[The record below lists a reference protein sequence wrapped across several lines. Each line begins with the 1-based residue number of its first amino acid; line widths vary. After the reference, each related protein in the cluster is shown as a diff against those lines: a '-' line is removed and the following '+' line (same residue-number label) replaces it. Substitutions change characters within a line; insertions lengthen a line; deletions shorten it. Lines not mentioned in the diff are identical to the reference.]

1 MEPNI
6 KHVFLDFDDTL
17 YDTHG
22 NACLALTELFEHFH
36 LEQYFTSE
44 EAFTIPY
51 WKTNLALWEKYA
63 KGEITRDYLIVER
76 FRQPL
81 STGKGLN
88 PSVGFCLEVSDYFL
102 SRCAIKPGV
111 IEGAH
116 QLLKYLKDKG
126 YTLSICSN
134 GFHEVQY
141 SKLRASSCLEYFQY
155 IILSEDAG
163 ANKPSP
169 LFFQYAF
176 NLTGAKPENTIMVGD
191 NFTTDIVGAHEA
203 GLRTIF
209 FNHSSETSE
218 HPAGIADY
226 QVTSLKEIIG
236 IL

>member
-1 MEPNI
+1 MKANI

-22 NACLALTELFEHFH
+22 NACLALTELFQHFH
-36 LEQYFTSE
+36 LERYFDSE
-44 EAFTIPY
+44 ESFTVPY
-51 WKTNLALWEKYA
+51 WETNLQLWEQYA

-76 FRQPL
+76 FLRPL
-81 STGKGLN
+81 SKGKDFH
-88 PSVGFCLEVSDYFL
+88 PTVEFCLEVSDYFL

-141 SKLRASSCLEYFQY
+141 SKLRASKCLDYFLY

-176 NLTGAKPENTIMVGD
+176 NLTNAKPEETIMVGD

-209 FNHSSETSE
+209 FNHSPETWE
-218 HPAGIADY
+218 PPAGIADY
-226 QVTSLKEIIG
+226 QVSSLKEIIG